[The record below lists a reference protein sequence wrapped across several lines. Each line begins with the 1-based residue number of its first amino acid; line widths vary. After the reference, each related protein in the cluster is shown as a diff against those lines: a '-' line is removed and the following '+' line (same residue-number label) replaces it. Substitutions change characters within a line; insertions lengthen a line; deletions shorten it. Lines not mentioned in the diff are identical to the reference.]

1 MDYIVAE
8 RIFEQVKQNV
18 EIRPEDEVK
27 VYDMIYDEMDVN
39 EIISV
44 VRSWN

>member
-18 EIRPEDEVK
+18 EIRSEDEVK